1 MSKVAVFFA
10 TGYEEIEALT
20 VVDILRRADVETPMV
35 SITQERCVTGSH
47 SISVAMDA
55 VLTDI
60 NFDELDM
67 IVLPGGG
74 LGTQNLEA
82 CEALMAQVDTFVAQ
96 GKPVAAICAAPSVL
110 GDLGIL
116 KGKRAA
122 CYPGFEERL
131 AGAEVVYE
139 KVAVD
144 SNVTTSRAMGTAV
157 PFALALAQQLAS
169 PEKAEEIKKGIL
181 YGHA

>member
-67 IVLPGGG
+67 IR
-74 LGTQNLEA
+74 
-82 CEALMAQVDTFVAQ
+82 
-96 GKPVAAICAAPSVL
+96 
-110 GDLGIL
+110 GISFYSL
-116 KGKRAA
+116 KKR
-122 CYPGFEERL
+122 FF
-131 AGAEVVYE
+131 
-139 KVAVD
+139 K
-144 SNVTTSRAMGTAV
+144 
-157 PFALALAQQLAS
+157 
-169 PEKAEEIKKGIL
+169 IL
-181 YGHA
+181 